1 MNASD
6 RRNPRRLI
14 RAIEIGLKLK
24 GHNGEH
30 EAATKAFS
38 SEPLLIGLTAAYGIL
53 YQRVDRRIEEQAGQ
67 GAEKEIRTLLEQG
80 YNWDLPAMTAM
91 GYGVCQPYFE
101 GRQTKEEVIRK
112 WQFEE
117 HAYIRRQMTWCKR
130 AKRVSWFDITR
141 KAWSKKVEE
150 LVRSW
155 YNHP

>member
-1 MNASD
+1 
-6 RRNPRRLI
+6 
-14 RAIEIGLKLK
+14 
-24 GHNGEH
+24 
-30 EAATKAFS
+30 
-38 SEPLLIGLTAAYGIL
+38 L

-101 GRQTKEEVIRK
+101 GRQTKEEAIRK
-112 WQFEE
+112 WKFEE
-117 HAYIRRQMTWCKR
+117 HAYIRRQMTWFKR
-130 AKRVSWFDITR
+130 DKRISWFDIAR
-141 KAWSKKVEE
+141 KAWLKKVEE